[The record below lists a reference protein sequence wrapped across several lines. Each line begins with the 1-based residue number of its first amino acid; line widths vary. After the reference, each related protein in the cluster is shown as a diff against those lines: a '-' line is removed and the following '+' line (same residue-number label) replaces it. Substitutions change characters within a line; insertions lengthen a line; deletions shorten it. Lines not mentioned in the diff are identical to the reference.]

1 MELNIKATTV
11 FEKNWEA
18 INSEYRFIKNEGG
31 SRSSKTYSLC
41 QCVIIY
47 CLNNPNKLVSI
58 VRKTG
63 PALMASAFRDFKE
76 VMEELTL
83 WDSNCYSKGE
93 RTYTFANGSMIEFFS
108 ADDEQKLRGRKRDLA
123 WVNEANELNYD
134 DFQQL
139 NLRTLGKIIVDY
151 NPSEVDSYLY
161 ALPEGK
167 TISIHSTYKDNPF
180 LNKEI
185 IEEIERY
192 KETDIDY
199 YTIFALGKRA
209 FSRAN
214 VFNKWNT
221 LPSKPEHFT
230 DFIYSVDY
238 GWTHPTALVK
248 IWYSD
253 TQREVFIEEVIYE
266 SHLTST
272 DIIERM
278 KSMGVDKTKVI
289 VSETARPEIIADI
302 RRAGYKIIEAI
313 KDVKDGINNVKTF
326 KVEIH
331 SKATNIIKEN
341 ENYRYK
347 KYNGEVTEEVI
358 KLYDDAIDAIRYG
371 LMYIKKYLIKNNV
384 NQGIW
389 SFNI

>member
-161 ALPEGK
+161 ALPQDK
-167 TISIHSTYKDNPF
+167 TISIHSTYRDNPF

-192 KETDIDY
+192 KDTDIDY

-209 FSRAN
+209 FSREN

-221 LPSKPEHFT
+221 LPCKPEHFT
-230 DFIYSVDY
+230 DFIYAIDY
-238 GWTHPTALVK
+238 GFQHPTAMVK
-248 IWYSD
+248 IWYSN
-253 TQREVFIEEVIYE
+253 TLREVFVEEVIYE

-302 RRAGYKIIEAI
+302 RRAGYKITEAI

-358 KLYDDAIDAIRYG
+358 KLYDDAIDAMRYG

-389 SFNI
+389 SFNV

>member
-161 ALPEGK
+161 ALPQDK
-167 TISIHSTYKDNPF
+167 TISIHSTYRDNPF

-192 KETDIDY
+192 KDTDIDY

-209 FSRAN
+209 FSREN
-214 VFNKWNT
+214 VFTKWNT
-221 LPSKPEHFT
+221 LPKKPEHLT
-230 DFIYSVDY
+230 DFIYAIDY
-238 GWTHPTALVK
+238 GFTHPTAMVK
-248 IWYSD
+248 IWYSN
-253 TQREVFIEEVIYE
+253 TLREVFVEEVIYE

-302 RRAGYKIIEAI
+302 RRAGYKITEAI

-347 KYNGEVTEEVI
+347 KHNGEVTEEVI
-358 KLYDDAIDAIRYG
+358 KLYDDAIDAMRYG
-371 LMYIKKYLIKNNV
+371 LMYVKKYLIKNNV

-389 SFNI
+389 SFNV